1 MKFLKYIKALILS
14 LCLTAAFPA
23 VTGGKV
29 PPNVQQV
36 IKHKNSAIVIKM
48 KNSGIKREKEN
59 KKRLKEQKGISPSQW
74 GVGGAASCRKLKVN
88 LLGLIIEQL
97 FLMEIL
103 NIYKSR
109 Q

>member
-1 MKFLKYIKALILS
+1 MNFLKYIQALILS
-14 LCLTAAFPA
+14 LAAFPA

-59 KKRLKEQKGISPSQW
+59 EQRLKEQK
-74 GVGGAASCRKLKVN
+74 
-88 LLGLIIEQL
+88 EQL
-97 FLMEIL
+97 
-103 NIYKSR
+103 NITQVHGGEGQPPAGNSKLIYYDSLLSCSSWKC
-109 Q
+109 